1 MEFRASRASVETL
14 REARSAGATV
24 TLHLHGGASFTGV
37 IRDVSEHQVV
47 LAAPEAWGIF
57 HVSSVTREGLTDVLE
72 ALWARVQ
79 EEKREERGDEERFP
93 ELEEWAR

>member
-1 MEFRASRASVETL
+1 MEFRASRAIVETL

-47 LAAPEAWGIF
+47 LAAPEGEGDTRALIL
-57 HVSSVTREGLTDVLE
+57 VSEVAAIE
-72 ALWARVQ
+72 AAA
-79 EEKREERGDEERFP
+79 D
-93 ELEEWAR
+93 